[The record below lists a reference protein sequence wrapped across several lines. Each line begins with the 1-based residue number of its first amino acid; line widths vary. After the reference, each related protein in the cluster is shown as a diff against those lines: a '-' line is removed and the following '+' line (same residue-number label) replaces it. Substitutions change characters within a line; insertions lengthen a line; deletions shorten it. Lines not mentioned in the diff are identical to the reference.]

1 MNVRLKTHGRALLWT
16 LALLLLIAVIDV
28 ISFSEASRLGRGVL
42 IMGLRFGFL
51 GLLMTVYQPVLPAN
65 WRVKRWFWILGV
77 VVTLLIHYGL
87 SNDGLVFASLTYLD
101 TLLVCGVEEYLF
113 RHVIYGLYRRIDSE
127 FNAALYSGAIF
138 ALAHFGNYEFNIT
151 SNSTLYVLYIFA
163 FGMCLTYGYLRTG
176 SLYMPIALHLTANVL
191 AGGGAS
197 VQDDAWWLLGMF
209 VSVPA
214 LLMLRPN
221 WFFQAQRP
229 VRQLSR

>member
-1 MNVRLKTHGRALLWT
+1 MNIRLKTHGRALLLT
-16 LALLLLIAVIDV
+16 VTLLILITVIEIV
-28 ISFSEASRLGRGVL
+28 SLSGASRLGRGVL
-42 IMGLRFGFL
+42 IMGLRLGFL
-51 GLLMTVYQPVLPAN
+51 TLLLTLYQPILPAK
-65 WRVKRWFWILGV
+65 WCVKRWFLILGV

-163 FGMCLTYGYLRTG
+163 FGMCLTYGYLRTS
-176 SLYMPIALHLTANVL
+176 SLYIPIALHLTANVL

-197 VQDDAWWLLGMF
+197 IQDDAWWLLGMF
-209 VSVPA
+209 VSVPV

-221 WFFQAQRP
+221 WFFRAHRP
-229 VRQLSR
+229 VQQLSK